1 MVYYHLYGD
10 NMKVKIF
17 DEENEEDLEN
27 KINDFINDKK
37 IIDIKY
43 QIALAIDLAEQIYC
57 YSAMILY
64 E

>member
-1 MVYYHLYGD
+1 
-10 NMKVKIF
+10 MKVKIF

-27 KINDFINDKK
+27 KINDFIINKK
-37 IIDIKY
+37 VKNIEY
-43 QIALAIDLAEQIYC
+43 QVAMTVDLTDQIYC